1 MICKILFWA
10 TKTLMNVLTCLNPL
24 PPSSL
29 PPLPKEKELYMTPIY
44 GKGSRQHMDSERRQH
59 ILTRRQLNFNHQ
71 SSFSSIGVHF
81 S

>member
-10 TKTLMNVLTCLNPL
+10 TKTLMNVLTCLNPPFPAL
-24 PPSSL
+24 
-29 PPLPKEKELYMTPIY
+29 PLPKEKELYMTPIY
-44 GKGSRQHMDSERRQH
+44 GKDSRQHMDRERRQY